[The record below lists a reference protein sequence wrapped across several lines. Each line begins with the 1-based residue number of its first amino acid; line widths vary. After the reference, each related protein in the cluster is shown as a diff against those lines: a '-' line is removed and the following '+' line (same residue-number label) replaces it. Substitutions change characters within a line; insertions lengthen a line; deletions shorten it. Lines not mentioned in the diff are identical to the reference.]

1 MFDDVDEFKKKA
13 IDNKNDI
20 KRESVDIIIGE
31 DEQSFRISG
40 IGEKAVKIEKYF
52 RYEDIFKAVEDELNL
67 NLLKRVYK
75 KFLITRYFYVRTKRI
90 Y

>member
-52 RYEDIFKAVEDELNL
+52 RYEDIFKAVEDGKETD
-67 NLLKRVYK
+67 K

>member
-52 RYEDIFKAVEDELNL
+52 RFEDIFKAVEDGKDTGIEAAI
-67 NLLKRVYK
+67 LKVIED
-75 KFLITRYFYVRTKRI
+75 F
-90 Y
+90 

>member
-52 RYEDIFKAVEDELNL
+52 RYIKNF
-67 NLLKRVYK
+67 
-75 KFLITRYFYVRTKRI
+75 
-90 Y
+90 

>member
-52 RYEDIFKAVEDELNL
+52 R
-67 NLLKRVYK
+67 
-75 KFLITRYFYVRTKRI
+75 
-90 Y
+90 